1 MNMRMKIVIALFP
14 VALLI
19 VVILR
24 VINLDAPMVT
34 KGQAPTLVKV
44 ELPKREAVARS
55 LQLTGDALPIQ
66 QAQVFARVYGNIESI
81 KANIG
86 DYVSAGRILAQVDTV
101 ELAQQY
107 RQAAATYQNAEKVYE
122 RAKSLQNLNLIS
134 KQDFDSAETSM
145 EVAKENSKAAKT
157 RLDYAQITAPFSGF
171 ITRRYLDAGAVLTA
185 ANATLFTLMDI
196 DIIKIIVNVLE
207 KDIPSI
213 NVGTKA
219 VITVDAFPG
228 KEFDGSIT
236 RLSQELD
243 LDTRTM
249 PVEID
254 VPNANHDLKP
264 GMFATVRVDIGN
276 RVNALTVP
284 TQAVLKDDKGYY
296 VLIADKN
303 LAHRADV
310 TIGTEQQ
317 SRTEI
322 VSGLGDSN
330 QVIITGQQ
338 FARDGG
344 PITIQP

>member
-1 MNMRMKIVIALFP
+1 MKMRTKILIALLP
-14 VALLI
+14 VVLLI

-24 VINLDAPMVT
+24 VIRLDAPAST

-44 ELPKREAVARS
+44 EPPKRESVVRS
-55 LQLTGDALPIQ
+55 LLLTGDALPIQ
-66 QAQVFARVYGNIESI
+66 QAQVFARVYGNIESMN
-81 KANIG
+81 ANIG
-86 DYVSAGRILAQVDTV
+86 DYVPAGRVLAQVDTV

-107 RQAAATYQNAEKVYE
+107 RQAEATYQNAEKLYE

-145 EVAKENSKAAKT
+145 EVARENSDIAKT
-157 RLDYAQITAPFSGF
+157 QLSYARITAPFSGF
-171 ITRRYLDAGAVLTA
+171 ITRRFLDAGALLTA

-196 DIIKIIVNVLE
+196 DVIKIMVNVLE

-213 NVGTKA
+213 RVGMKA

-228 KEFDGSIT
+228 KEFSGSIT

-264 GMFATVRVDIGN
+264 GMFATVRVDVGN
-276 RVNALTVP
+276 PVNALTVP
-284 TQAVLKDDKGYY
+284 TQALLKDDKGYY
-296 VLIADKN
+296 VLTADKN
-303 LAHRADV
+303 QAHRVDV

-322 VSGLGDSN
+322 VSGLGDSDR
-330 QVIITGQQ
+330 VITTGQQ
-338 FARDGG
+338 FTKDGG